1 MLINK
6 KNQREKIMKSD
17 QHKEL
22 KAKLVIYTKV
32 GAYLGVIAVV
42 MSGHSALAAD
52 WFKVEEI
59 KDGMISPLYKLVNDN
74 IGKLAIAVGLGT
86 TFLARGGDM
95 WQKGMAFGLGSLGTA
110 GAIKLS
116 QIVIPVA

>member
-6 KNQREKIMKSD
+6 KKSMKNNRYKD
-17 QHKEL
+17 IKNE
-22 KAKLVIYTKV
+22 LVICAKA
-32 GAYLGVIAVV
+32 GAYLGVIAIV

-52 WFKVEEI
+52 WFKVEDI

-95 WQKGMAFGLGSLGTA
+95 YQKGMAFGLGSLGTA

-116 QIVIPVA
+116 QLVIPVA

>member
-1 MLINK
+1 
-6 KNQREKIMKSD
+6 MKSD
-17 QHKEL
+17 RYKKL
-22 KAKLVIYTKV
+22 KAKLVIYGKA
-32 GAYLGVIAVV
+32 GAYLGIIGFV
-42 MSGHSALAAD
+42 MSGHLALAAD
-52 WFKVEEI
+52 WFKVEELEA
-59 KDGMISPLYKLVNDN
+59 GMISPLYKLVNNN

-116 QIVIPVA
+116 QLVIPVA

>member
-52 WFKVEEI
+52 WFKVEDI

>member
-1 MLINK
+1 
-6 KNQREKIMKSD
+6 MKSD
-17 QHKEL
+17 RYKKL
-22 KAKLVIYTKV
+22 KAKLVIYGKA
-32 GAYLGVIAVV
+32 GAYLGIIGFV
-42 MSGHSALAAD
+42 MSGQSALAAD
-52 WFKVEEI
+52 WFKVEDIEN
-59 KDGMISPLYKLVNDN
+59 GMISPLYKLVNNN

-116 QIVIPVA
+116 QLVIPVA

>member
-1 MLINK
+1 MLINRK
-6 KNQREKIMKSD
+6 RIMQSD
-17 QHKEL
+17 RYEEL
-22 KAKLVIYTKV
+22 KAKLVIYGKAGV
-32 GAYLGVIAVV
+32 YLGIIGFV

-52 WFKVEEI
+52 WFKVEDI

-95 WQKGMAFGLGSLGTA
+95 YQKGMAFGLGSLGTA
-110 GAIKLS
+110 GPVKLS
-116 QIVIPVA
+116 QIVMPVA